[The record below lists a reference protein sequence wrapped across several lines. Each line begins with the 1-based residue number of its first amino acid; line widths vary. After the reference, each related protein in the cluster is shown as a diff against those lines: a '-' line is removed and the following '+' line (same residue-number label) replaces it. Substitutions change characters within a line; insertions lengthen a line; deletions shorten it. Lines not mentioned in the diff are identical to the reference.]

1 MKLSCNSLNFLIAH
15 HHAYLKVT
23 KHFCASSTLLNLQ
36 ILTPDSLIIP
46 SIKLAPLALLKIML
60 KIETTGTKYYR
71 KIQYKRI
78 HTDFLRLL
86 RKLLSLKCIDFLVE
100 THDLIFF
107 LDQLLT
113 LAFKT
118 LLTIFHVK
126 KMHFVVTN

>member
-1 MKLSCNSLNFLIAH
+1 
-15 HHAYLKVT
+15 
-23 KHFCASSTLLNLQ
+23 
-36 ILTPDSLIIP
+36 
-46 SIKLAPLALLKIML
+46 ML

-86 RKLLSLKCIDFLVE
+86 RKLLLLKCIDFLVE
-100 THDLIFF
+100 THDLIF